1 MEQTNEARAEDKSIY
16 TMPRKEEEAARQQNK
31 NPTASPKTGKP
42 ETPLTEEQRQ
52 RRRKMLVY
60 PLMGLLFL
68 GSMWLIF
75 APSEKE
81 KAEAAQGT
89 GFNTEMPLPA
99 ESGIIAD
106 KRTAYEQAR
115 MEEKQKE
122 RRAQMHDLA
131 DLFADKEQDKETAA
145 EDFDLFNPEAG
156 VQPAPSYGGSGSRP
170 KQTIRSS
177 AAAYEDINRTL
188 GNFYEMPA
196 DDPEKEELR
205 ERIEELEAMM
215 ARQSVPEGSTLD
227 DQVALLEKSYELAA
241 KYMPA
246 GQGGESQT
254 AATGKPEQKPSR
266 NGKAVA
272 VPVNQ
277 VAVNVV
283 SALAQ
288 PMDDAE
294 FMRTHAA
301 ERNYGFHTAV
311 GNKGAVEKNTIT
323 ACVHGNQTITDGQS
337 VRLRLLEATDVGGVR
352 IPRNTLVVGAARVQ
366 GERLGVEITSLEY
379 HGSII
384 PVELSVFDS
393 DGQEGIFIP
402 NSLEVSAVKEIAA
415 NMGSSLG
422 SSINISTDAGAQ
434 LASDLGKGVIQGT
447 SQYIA
452 QKMRTVKVHL
462 KAGYKVMLYQPED

>member
-1 MEQTNEARAEDKSIY
+1 ME
-16 TMPRKEEEAARQQNK
+16 QNK
-31 NPTASPKTGKP
+31 NPTASPKAGKP

-52 RRRKMLVY
+52 KRRKMLVY

-145 EDFDLFNPEAG
+145 EDFDLLNPEAG
-156 VQPAPSYGGSGSRP
+156 EQPAPSYGGGGSCP

-188 GNFYEMPA
+188 GNFYETPA

-215 ARQSVPEGSTLD
+215 ARQAAPEGSTLD

-246 GQGGESQT
+246 GQGGASQA

-301 ERNYGFHTAV
+301 ERNYGFNTAV
-311 GNKGAVEKNTIT
+311 GNTGAAEKNTIA
-323 ACVHGNQTITDGQS
+323 ACVHGNQTVTDGQS

-366 GERLGVEITSLEY
+366 GERLGVEITSL
-379 HGSII
+379 
-384 PVELSVFDS
+384 
-393 DGQEGIFIP
+393 
-402 NSLEVSAVKEIAA
+402 
-415 NMGSSLG
+415 
-422 SSINISTDAGAQ
+422 
-434 LASDLGKGVIQGT
+434 
-447 SQYIA
+447 
-452 QKMRTVKVHL
+452 
-462 KAGYKVMLYQPED
+462 

>member
-1 MEQTNEARAEDKSIY
+1 ME
-16 TMPRKEEEAARQQNK
+16 QNK

-42 ETPLTEEQRQ
+42 EQPLTEEQRQ
-52 RRRKMLVY
+52 KRRKMLVY
-60 PLMGLLFL
+60 PLMGLLFI

-75 APSEKE
+75 APSQREKD
-81 KAEAAQGT
+81 EAAQGT
-89 GFNTEMPLPA
+89 GFNTEMPLPTQ
-99 ESGIIAD
+99 SGIIAD

-131 DLFADKEQDKETAA
+131 DLFADKEQEEETET
-145 EDFDLFNPEAG
+145 EDFDLLNPEAG
-156 VQPAPSYGGSGSRP
+156 TQAAPSYGGGGSRP

-188 GNFYEMPA
+188 GNFYETPA
-196 DDPEKEELR
+196 DDPEKEEMR
-205 ERIEELEAMM
+205 ERIEKLETMVAQQ
-215 ARQSVPEGSTLD
+215 AEPEGTTLD
-227 DQVALLEKSYELAA
+227 NQVALLEKSYELAA

-246 GQGGESQT
+246 GQGNASQT
-254 AATGKPEQKPSR
+254 TAAGMSEQKPSR
-266 NGKAVA
+266 NSKAVA

-277 VAVNVV
+277 VTTSVV

-288 PMDDAE
+288 PMDNAE
-294 FMRTHAA
+294 FMRSHAT
-301 ERNYGFHTAV
+301 ERNYGFNTAV
-311 GNKGAVEKNTIT
+311 GNTEAAEKNTIA
-323 ACVHGNQTITDGQS
+323 ACVHGNQTVTDGQS
-337 VRLRLLEATDVGGVR
+337 VRLRLLEATNVGGVL

-379 HGSII
+379 CGSII
-384 PVELSVFDS
+384 SVELSVFDS

-462 KAGYKVMLYQPED
+462 KAGYKVMLYQLED

>member
-1 MEQTNEARAEDKSIY
+1 ME
-16 TMPRKEEEAARQQNK
+16 QNK
-31 NPTASPKTGKP
+31 NPTASPKAGKP

-52 RRRKMLVY
+52 KRRKMLVY
-60 PLMGLLFL
+60 PLMGLLFA

-131 DLFADKEQDKETAA
+131 DLFADKEQDKETAS
-145 EDFDLFNPEAG
+145 EDFDLLNPEAG
-156 VQPAPSYGGSGSRP
+156 VQPAPSYGGGGSRP

-215 ARQSVPEGSTLD
+215 ARQSAPEGSTLD

-246 GQGGESQT
+246 GQGGESQA

-266 NGKAVA
+266 NSKAVA

-277 VAVNVV
+277 VTTSVV

-288 PMDDAE
+288 PMDNAE
-294 FMRTHAA
+294 FMRSHAT
-301 ERNYGFHTAV
+301 ERNYGFNTAV
-311 GNKGAVEKNTIT
+311 GNTEAAEKNTIA
-323 ACVHGNQTITDGQS
+323 ACVHGNQTVTDGQS
-337 VRLRLLEATDVGGVR
+337 VRLRLLEATNVGGVL

-379 HGSII
+379 CGSII

>member
-1 MEQTNEARAEDKSIY
+1 ME
-16 TMPRKEEEAARQQNK
+16 QNK

-131 DLFADKEQDKETAA
+131 DLFADKERDKETAA
-145 EDFDLFNPEAG
+145 EDFDLLNPEAG
-156 VQPAPSYGGSGSRP
+156 VQPAPSYGGGGSRP

-205 ERIEELEAMM
+205 ERIEELETMM
-215 ARQSVPEGSTLD
+215 ARQSAPEGSTLD

-246 GQGGESQT
+246 GQGGASQA
-254 AATGKPEQKPSR
+254 AATGKPEQKPLR

-301 ERNYGFHTAV
+301 ERNYGFNTAV
-311 GNKGAVEKNTIT
+311 GNTGAAEKNTIA
-323 ACVHGNQTITDGQS
+323 ACVHGNQTVTDGQS
-337 VRLRLLEATDVGGVR
+337 VRLRLLEATDVGRVR

-379 HGSII
+379 RGSII

>member
-1 MEQTNEARAEDKSIY
+1 ME
-16 TMPRKEEEAARQQNK
+16 QNK

-52 RRRKMLVY
+52 KRRKMLVY
-60 PLMGLLFL
+60 PLMGLLFA

-131 DLFADKEQDKETAA
+131 DLFADKEQDKETAS
-145 EDFDLFNPEAG
+145 EDFDLLNPEAG
-156 VQPAPSYGGSGSRP
+156 VQPTPSYGGGGSRP

-215 ARQSVPEGSTLD
+215 ARQSAPEGSTLD

-246 GQGGESQT
+246 GQGGASQA

-277 VAVNVV
+277 IAVNVV

-311 GNKGAVEKNTIT
+311 GNTGAAEKNTIA
-323 ACVHGNQTITDGQS
+323 ACVHGNQTVTDGQS

-379 HGSII
+379 RGSII

>member
-1 MEQTNEARAEDKSIY
+1 ME
-16 TMPRKEEEAARQQNK
+16 QNK

-42 ETPLTEEQRQ
+42 EQPLTEEQRQ
-52 RRRKMLVY
+52 KRRKMLVY

-131 DLFADKEQDKETAA
+131 DLFADKEQDKETAS
-145 EDFDLFNPEAG
+145 EDFDLLNPEAG
-156 VQPAPSYGGSGSRP
+156 VQPTPSYGGGGSRP

-215 ARQSVPEGSTLD
+215 ARQSAPEGSTLD

-246 GQGGESQT
+246 GQGGASQA

-277 VAVNVV
+277 IAVNVV

-311 GNKGAVEKNTIT
+311 GNTGAAEKNTIA
-323 ACVHGNQTITDGQS
+323 ACVHGNQTVTDGQS

-379 HGSII
+379 RGSII

>member
-1 MEQTNEARAEDKSIY
+1 ME
-16 TMPRKEEEAARQQNK
+16 QNK

-52 RRRKMLVY
+52 KRRKMLVY

-145 EDFDLFNPEAG
+145 EDFDLLNPEAG
-156 VQPAPSYGGSGSRP
+156 VQPAPSYGRGGSRP

-188 GNFYEMPA
+188 GNFYETPA
-196 DDPEKEELR
+196 DDPEKEEMR

-215 ARQSVPEGSTLD
+215 ARQSAPEGSTLD
-227 DQVALLEKSYELAA
+227 DQVALLENPTSWRRNICPPDKGARRRRRQ
-241 KYMPA
+241 P
-246 GQGGESQT
+246 ESR
-254 AATGKPEQKPSR
+254 SR
-266 NGKAVA
+266 NPRG
-272 VPVNQ
+272 
-277 VAVNVV
+277 
-283 SALAQ
+283 
-288 PMDDAE
+288 
-294 FMRTHAA
+294 
-301 ERNYGFHTAV
+301 TA
-311 GNKGAVEKNTIT
+311 
-323 ACVHGNQTITDGQS
+323 
-337 VRLRLLEATDVGGVR
+337 R
-352 IPRNTLVVGAARVQ
+352 P
-366 GERLGVEITSLEY
+366 
-379 HGSII
+379 
-384 PVELSVFDS
+384 
-393 DGQEGIFIP
+393 
-402 NSLEVSAVKEIAA
+402 
-415 NMGSSLG
+415 
-422 SSINISTDAGAQ
+422 
-434 LASDLGKGVIQGT
+434 
-447 SQYIA
+447 
-452 QKMRTVKVHL
+452 
-462 KAGYKVMLYQPED
+462 

>member
-1 MEQTNEARAEDKSIY
+1 MTEKEQNR
-16 TMPRKEEEAARQQNK
+16 
-31 NPTASPKTGKP
+31 NPTASPKEGKP

-60 PLMGLLFL
+60 PLMGLLFI

-75 APSEKE
+75 APSGKD
-81 KAEAAQGT
+81 KDEAQQGV

-115 MEEKQKE
+115 LEEKQKE
-122 RRAQMHDLA
+122 RRAQMNDLA
-131 DLFADKEQDKETAA
+131 ALFSDKDDEAETKT
-145 EDFDLFNPEAG
+145 EDFDLLNPTPQ
-156 VQPAPSYGGSGSRP
+156 QPARSYGGGSPRQP
-170 KQTIRSS
+170 IRSS

-188 GNFYEMPA
+188 GSFYEPPK

-215 ARQSVPEGSTLD
+215 ARQAEPSGLTLD

-246 GQGGESQT
+246 GQGGTAQQPT
-254 AATGKPEQKPSR
+254 AADKEEDKKTVR

-272 VPVNQ
+272 QPVGQ
-277 VAVNVV
+277 VEERVV
-283 SALAQ
+283 STLAQ
-288 PMDDAE
+288 PMTDSE
-294 FMRTHAA
+294 FITAQTA
-301 ERNYGFHTAV
+301 ERNFGFHTAI
-311 GNKGAVEKNTIT
+311 GSAATAGRNTIP
-323 ACVHGNQTITDGQS
+323 ACVHGNQTITDGQA
-337 VRLRLLEATDVGGVR
+337 VRLRLLEPMQVAERR
-352 IPRNTLVVGAARVQ
+352 IPRNTVVVGAARVQ
-366 GERLGVEITSLEY
+366 GERLGIDITSLEY
-379 HGSII
+379 RGTII
-384 PVELSVFDS
+384 PVELTVFDS

-402 NSLEVSAVKEIAA
+402 NSMEVSAAKEVAA

-434 LASDLGKGVIQGT
+434 LASALGKGLIQGT

-452 QKMRTVKVHL
+452 KKMRPVKLHL

>member
-1 MEQTNEARAEDKSIY
+1 ME
-16 TMPRKEEEAARQQNK
+16 QNK
-31 NPTASPKTGKP
+31 NPTASPKAGKP
-42 ETPLTEEQRQ
+42 EQPLTEEQRQ
-52 RRRKMLVY
+52 KRRKMLVY
-60 PLMGLLFL
+60 PLMGLLFA

-145 EDFDLFNPEAG
+145 EDFDLLNPEAG
-156 VQPAPSYGGSGSRP
+156 VQPAPSYGGGGSRP
-170 KQTIRSS
+170 KQTIRLS

-196 DDPEKEELR
+196 DDPEKEELH

-215 ARQSVPEGSTLD
+215 ARQSAPEGSTLD

-246 GQGGESQT
+246 GQGGASQA

-311 GNKGAVEKNTIT
+311 GNTGAAEKNTIA
-323 ACVHGNQTITDGQS
+323 ACVHGNQTVTDGQS

-379 HGSII
+379 RGSII

>member
-1 MEQTNEARAEDKSIY
+1 ME
-16 TMPRKEEEAARQQNK
+16 QNK
-31 NPTASPKTGKP
+31 NPTASPKAGKP
-42 ETPLTEEQRQ
+42 EQPLTEEQRQ
-52 RRRKMLVY
+52 KRRKMLVY
-60 PLMGLLFL
+60 PLMGLLFI

-81 KAEAAQGT
+81 KAEAEQGT

-106 KRTAYEQAR
+106 KRTAYELAQ

-122 RRAQMHDLA
+122 RRVQMHDLA
-131 DLFADKEQDKETAA
+131 DLFADKKQEEDTKA
-145 EDFDLFNPEAG
+145 EDFDLLNPEAG
-156 VQPAPSYGGSGSRP
+156 AQPAPSYGGGSRP

-188 GNFYEMPA
+188 GNFYETPA
-196 DDPEKEELR
+196 DDPEKEEMR
-205 ERIEELEAMM
+205 ERIEKLEVLV
-215 ARQSVPEGSTLD
+215 ARQAEPEGSTFD

-246 GQGGESQT
+246 GQGGTSQT

-294 FMRTHAA
+294 FMRTHVA
-301 ERNYGFHTAV
+301 ERNYAFHTAV
-311 GNKGAVEKNTIT
+311 GNTGAVEKNTIA
-323 ACVHGNQTITDGQS
+323 ACVHGNQTVTDGQS

-352 IPRNTLVVGAARVQ
+352 VPRNTLVVGAARVQ

-379 HGSII
+379 RGSII
-384 PVELSVFDS
+384 PVELSVLDS

>member
-1 MEQTNEARAEDKSIY
+1 MA
-16 TMPRKEEEAARQQNK
+16 QNK
-31 NPTASPKTGKP
+31 NPTTNMKEAKP
-42 ETPLTEEQRQ
+42 EQPLTEEQRQ

-60 PLMGLLFL
+60 PLMGLLFI

-75 APSEKE
+75 APSDKD
-81 KAEAAQGT
+81 KAEAQQGI

-99 ESGIIAD
+99 QSGIIAD

-115 MEEKQKE
+115 LEEKQKE
-122 RRAQMHDLA
+122 RRAQMNDLA
-131 DLFADKEQDKETAA
+131 ALFSDKDDEAETKT
-145 EDFDLFNPEAG
+145 EDFDLLNPTPQ
-156 VQPAPSYGGSGSRP
+156 QPARTYGGSSPRQP
-170 KQTIRSS
+170 IRSS

-188 GNFYEMPA
+188 GSFYETPK

-205 ERIEELEAMM
+205 KRIEELEAMV
-215 ARQSVPEGSTLD
+215 ARQAEPSGSTLD

-246 GQGGESQT
+246 GQGGT
-254 AATGKPEQKPSR
+254 TQKPSAADTEEDKKTER

-272 VPVNQ
+272 QPVGQ
-277 VAVNVV
+277 VTERIV

-288 PMDDAE
+288 PMTDSE
-294 FMRTHAA
+294 FITAQTD
-301 ERNYGFHTAV
+301 EQNFGFQTAV
-311 GNKGAVEKNTIT
+311 GTSAAVGRNTIP
-323 ACVHGNQTITDGQS
+323 ACVHGNQTVTDGQA
-337 VRLRLLEATDVGGVR
+337 VRLRIAEPMQVAGVR
-352 IPRNTLVVGAARVQ
+352 IPRNTVVVGAAQVQ
-366 GERLGVEITSLEY
+366 GERLGIDITSLEY
-379 HGSII
+379 QGTII
-384 PVELSVFDS
+384 PVELVVFDS

-402 NSLEVSAVKEIAA
+402 NSMEVSAAKEVAA

-434 LASDLGKGVIQGT
+434 LASDLGKGLIQGT

-462 KAGYKVMLYQPED
+462 KAGYRVMLYQPED

>member
-1 MEQTNEARAEDKSIY
+1 ME
-16 TMPRKEEEAARQQNK
+16 QNK

-42 ETPLTEEQRQ
+42 EQPLTEEQRQ
-52 RRRKMLVY
+52 KRRKMLVY
-60 PLMGLLFL
+60 PLMGLLFI

-75 APSEKE
+75 APSQREKD
-81 KAEAAQGT
+81 EAAQGT
-89 GFNTEMPLPA
+89 GFNTEMPLPTQ
-99 ESGIIAD
+99 SGIIAD

-131 DLFADKEQDKETAA
+131 DLFADKEQEEETET
-145 EDFDLFNPEAG
+145 EDFDLLNPEAG
-156 VQPAPSYGGSGSRP
+156 TQAAPSYGGGGSRP

-188 GNFYEMPA
+188 GNFYETPA
-196 DDPEKEELR
+196 DDPEKEEMR
-205 ERIEELEAMM
+205 ERIEKLETMVAQQ
-215 ARQSVPEGSTLD
+215 AEPEGTTLD
-227 DQVALLEKSYELAA
+227 NQVALLEKSYELAA

-246 GQGGESQT
+246 GQGNASQT
-254 AATGKPEQKPSR
+254 TAAGMSEQKPSR
-266 NGKAVA
+266 NSKAVA

-277 VAVNVV
+277 VTTSVV

-288 PMDDAE
+288 PMDNAE
-294 FMRTHAA
+294 FMRSHAT
-301 ERNYGFHTAV
+301 ERNYGFNTAV
-311 GNKGAVEKNTIT
+311 GNTEAAEKNTIA
-323 ACVHGNQTITDGQS
+323 ACVHGNQTVTDGQS
-337 VRLRLLEATDVGGVR
+337 VRLRLLEATNVGGVL

-379 HGSII
+379 CGSII
-384 PVELSVFDS
+384 SVELSVFDS
-393 DGQEGIFIP
+393 DGQEDIFIP

-462 KAGYKVMLYQPED
+462 KAGYKVMLYQLED

>member
-1 MEQTNEARAEDKSIY
+1 MTEKEQNR
-16 TMPRKEEEAARQQNK
+16 
-31 NPTASPKTGKP
+31 NPTASPKEGKP

-60 PLMGLLFL
+60 PLMGLLFI

-75 APSEKE
+75 APSGKD
-81 KAEAAQGT
+81 KDEAQQGV

-99 ESGIIAD
+99 QSGIIAD

-115 MEEKQKE
+115 LEEKQKE
-122 RRAQMHDLA
+122 RRAQMNDLA
-131 DLFADKEQDKETAA
+131 ALFSDKEDEAKTKTE
-145 EDFDLFNPEAG
+145 EFDLLNPTPQ
-156 VQPAPSYGGSGSRP
+156 QPARTYGGSSPRQP
-170 KQTIRSS
+170 IRSS

-188 GNFYEMPA
+188 GSFYEPPK

-215 ARQSVPEGSTLD
+215 ARQTEPDGSTLD

-246 GQGGESQT
+246 GQGGT
-254 AATGKPEQKPSR
+254 AQQPIAADKEEDKKTVR
-266 NGKAVA
+266 NGKPVA
-272 VPVNQ
+272 QPVGQ
-277 VAVNVV
+277 VEERVV
-283 SALAQ
+283 STLAQ
-288 PMDDAE
+288 PMTDSE
-294 FMRTHAA
+294 FITAHTAD
-301 ERNYGFHTAV
+301 RNFGFHTAI
-311 GNKGAVEKNTIT
+311 GSEAAAGRNTIP
-323 ACVHGNQTITDGQS
+323 ACVHGNQTITDGQA
-337 VRLRLLEATDVGGVR
+337 VRLRLLEPMQVAGMR

-366 GERLGVEITSLEY
+366 GERLGIDITSLEY
-379 HGSII
+379 RGTII
-384 PVELSVFDS
+384 PVELTVFDS
-393 DGQEGIFIP
+393 DAQEGIFIP
-402 NSLEVSAVKEIAA
+402 NSMEVSAAKEVAA

-434 LASDLGKGVIQGT
+434 LASDLGKGLIQGT

-452 QKMRTVKVHL
+452 KKMRTVKVHL